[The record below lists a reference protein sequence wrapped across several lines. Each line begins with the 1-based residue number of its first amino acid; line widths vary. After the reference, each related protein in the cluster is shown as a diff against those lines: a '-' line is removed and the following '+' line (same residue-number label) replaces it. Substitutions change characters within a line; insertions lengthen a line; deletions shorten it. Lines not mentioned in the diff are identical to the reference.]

1 MIRFIIEWCLR
12 NRLFVIVVSIIVAL
26 MGAWSLSRITLDA
39 IPDLSDVQVIISTK
53 WMGRD
58 SQTIEDQVTYPL
70 TTSML
75 AVPKVKDVRGYSF
88 FGQSFVYVI
97 FEDGTDIY
105 WARSRVMEYLNQAQT
120 DIPKNVTPTL
130 GPDATGLGWIFIYTV
145 EDTENRYDLGELRAL
160 QDWYIRYQLLS
171 VPGVSEVAGVGGALR
186 QYQIT
191 VDPQKLRLY
200 RIPLQKI
207 ISAVRK
213 SNNDVG
219 GEVMELGGAEFM
231 VRGRGYIKG
240 IEDIENVVLQSTADG
255 TPTLLRDVATVKIGA
270 ATKRGVAEKD
280 GKGEVV
286 AGIVVARYGANA
298 LDVINGIKEKISKI
312 SPGLPKGIVI
322 KPAYDR
328 SGLIYRAIATLKSK
342 LIEEMIIVALVTML
356 FLWHARSALVAS
368 ITLPLGI
375 LASFIIMKS
384 MGLGA
389 NIMSLGGIAV
399 AIGAMVDAAV
409 VMVENTHKHL
419 ERADADGA
427 KQDRW
432 KAVLDASMEVGP
444 ALFFSLLIITVSFLP
459 VFVLQDQAGR
469 LFKPLAFTKTFA
481 MGASAI
487 LAITLIPVLIGLFV
501 KGKIPPESKNPASRF
516 LIAVYKPTIR
526 LALRFRKTVI
536 ALAILALLF
545 TYIPYRQLGSEF
557 MPPLKEGDIL
567 YMPTT
572 VPGLPVAEATRI
584 LQVQDRLLKQFP
596 EVNTVLGKIGRAS
609 TPTDPAPLSMVETH
623 IALKSEEDWP
633 KRIIEEGY
641 IKNMALEM
649 IGLLETENITKNFP
663 VAETSAQVERKS
675 RWSVNSWIRNELLKG
690 NSLLSIRRELAD
702 KLVETV
708 SSDLISYLNVSGY
721 LAQNS
726 NEKAKELLKS
736 YRAASVPLR
745 KTTFEELTKEEMNRV
760 VNIPG
765 MPNWWL
771 MPIETRIGM
780 LTTGMKGLLGLKI
793 RGENLV
799 ELEKIAIDVE
809 RVLGSVQGTLS
820 VSAERVMGG
829 RYLDINL
836 DRRELARYG
845 ITMEDAQTVIEFAIG
860 GKNITQTVE
869 GRYRFPVNI
878 RYPQELRD
886 DPEKL
891 KKVLLKASN
900 GALIPMG
907 TVSEIDLQDG
917 PPMIRS
923 ENGLLLANVP
933 VDIEAGL
940 DIGTYVKRAQNA
952 IDRAVEAGEI
962 TLPPGYYM
970 EWSGQFE
977 FMEEVNKKLEVII
990 PLTLVLI
997 FLLLY
1002 LNFNNMTDTLIIML
1016 SLPFS
1021 VIGGIWLI
1029 HWLGYNLSVA
1039 VAVGFIALAGL
1050 AAETGVVM
1058 LVYLNLAYEKRKKEG
1073 QMKNWSDL
1081 AEAIIDGA
1089 VMRVRPKI
1097 MVVSCLIFGL
1107 LPVMWATGVG
1117 SRPMQ
1122 RMVAPMIGGLITA
1135 TILTL
1140 IVIPVIYSFVKKTGG
1155 VDVSDNDAPDDGGN
1169 V

>member
-1 MIRFIIEWCLR
+1 MIRFIIEWCFR
-12 NRLFVIVVSIIVAL
+12 NRLFVVVVSVIVAL
-26 MGAWSLSRITLDA
+26 MGTWSLSRITLDA

-70 TTSML
+70 ATSML

-88 FGQSFVYVI
+88 FGQSFVYII

-120 DIPKNVTPTL
+120 DLPKDVTPTL
-130 GPDATGLGWIFIYTV
+130 GPDATGLGWIFVYTV

-160 QDWYIRYQLLS
+160 QDWYIRYQLMS
-171 VPGVSEVAGVGGALR
+171 VPGVAEVAAVGGASR
-186 QYQIT
+186 QYQVT
-191 VDPQKLRLY
+191 VDPQKLLFYRL
-200 RIPLQKI
+200 PLQKI
-207 ISAVRK
+207 IRAIRK

-219 GEVMELGGAEFM
+219 GDVMELGGAEFM

-240 IEDIENVVLQSTADG
+240 IEDIENVVLQSTVDG
-255 TPTLLRDVATVKIGA
+255 TPTLLKDVATVQIGA
-270 ATKRGVAEKD
+270 VTRRGVAEKD

-298 LDVINGIKEKISKI
+298 LDVINGVKEKIRKI
-312 SPGLPKGIVI
+312 SPGFPKGILI
-322 KPAYDR
+322 KSAYDR

-342 LIEEMIIVALVTML
+342 LIEEALIVALVTVL

-368 ITLPLGI
+368 ITLPLGV
-375 LASFIIMKS
+375 LASFMIMKS

-389 NIMSLGGIAV
+389 NIMSLGGVAI
-399 AIGAMVDAAV
+399 AIGAMVDASV

-419 ERADADGA
+419 ERAEADGA
-427 KQDRW
+427 KQDRS
-432 KAVLDASMEVGP
+432 KAVLDASVEVGP

-459 VFVLQDQAGR
+459 VFALQDQAGR

-487 LAITLIPVLIGLFV
+487 FAITLIPALIGLFV
-501 KGKIPPESKNPASRF
+501 KGDIPPESKNPASRL
-516 LIAVYKPTIR
+516 LIAMYEPAIR

-536 ALAILALLF
+536 ALAALVLLF

-596 EVNTVLGKIGRAS
+596 EVNTVLGKIGRAN

-623 IALKSEEDWP
+623 ISLKPEEDWP
-633 KRIIEEGY
+633 ERIIEDGY
-641 IKNMALEM
+641 ITNMALSM
-649 IGLLETENITKNFP
+649 IRLLETGNVIKGIP
-663 VAETSAQVERKS
+663 AEEASAQVERKS
-675 RWSVNSWIRNELLKG
+675 RWSVNSWIREELLEG
-690 NSLLSIRRELAD
+690 NSLLSTRRELAD

-708 SSDLISYLNVSGY
+708 SSNLISYLNASGY
-721 LAQNS
+721 LAQHS
-726 NEKAKELLKS
+726 NKKAGAILKN
-736 YRAASVPLR
+736 YHMETTPLR
-745 KTTFEELTKEEMNRV
+745 KVTFEELTKEEMNRV

-799 ELEKIAIDVE
+799 ELEKIAIDTE
-809 RVLGSVQGTLS
+809 RVLGSVPGALV

-836 DRRELARYG
+836 DRTELARYG
-845 ITMEDAQTVIEFAIG
+845 ILMEDAQTVIEFAIG
-860 GKNITQTVE
+860 GRNITHIVE

-878 RYPQELRD
+878 RYPRELRD

-891 KKVLLKASN
+891 KRVLLTASN

-907 TVSEIDLQDG
+907 AVSKINLQDG

-923 ENGLLLANVP
+923 ENGLLVANVP

-940 DIGTYVKRAQNA
+940 DVGTYVNRAQAVIDKA
-952 IDRAVEAGEI
+952 IETGEI

-977 FMEEVNKKLEVII
+977 LMEDVNRKLKVIVPI
-990 PLTLVLI
+990 TLVII

-1002 LNFNNMTDTLIIML
+1002 LNFRNLTDTLIIML

-1021 VIGGIWLI
+1021 VTGGIWLV

-1039 VAVGFIALAGL
+1039 VSVGFIALAGL

-1058 LVYLNLAYEKRKKEG
+1058 LFYLNLAYEKRRSG
-1073 QMKNWSDL
+1073 GRMKSRKDL
-1081 AEAIIDGA
+1081 VEAIIDGA

-1097 MVVSCLIFGL
+1097 MVVSCLILGL
-1107 LPVMWATGVG
+1107 LPIMWTSDVG

-1122 RMVAPMIGGLITA
+1122 RMVAPMIGGLVSA

-1140 IVIPVIYSFVKKTGG
+1140 IVIPVIYSFVKKTGERMSSC
-1155 VDVSDNDAPDDGGN
+1155 V
-1169 V
+1169 